1 MRGQVKS
8 FIRQQPVFLGIAAFA
23 AAIFWAVG
31 QSTNIVVALVYSLML
46 GNMNT
51 LAVVTLRPVLL
62 GRRFPLDWI
71 SFLVAQIVLIPFG
84 VFISTLVVFQM
95 VGRPG
100 GQFWPF
106 LANSW
111 KFPSLITLVFGIA
124 YFIYYRAEYRLEMRD
139 REYKQAVE
147 TSQAEREMQ
156 EQELQRAREIQQSL
170 LPKRIPQIAGFF
182 VAGVWEPARVV
193 GGDYYDVIRLSDD
206 RLAICLADV
215 VGKGV
220 SAALL
225 MANVQATV
233 RAYARVDATP
243 DWVCSRVNEVL
254 CSNIASDKFVTFFY
268 GVLNTESR
276 ALEYC
281 NAGHLQPIAVSSNGT
296 SRSLAEG
303 GAVLGVFSAWKYH
316 TASHQ
321 FGSGDR
327 LLLFTDGI
335 TEATRADGEEFGEER
350 LVLASRAAHL
360 QAPDEFNASLMSEV
374 RTFCGNHLHDD
385 ATLLVVSVH

>member
-1 MRGQVKS
+1 MRSQLKS
-8 FIRQQPVFLGIAAFA
+8 LLRQQPVFLGIAAFA
-23 AAIFWAVG
+23 VAIFWTVG
-31 QSTNIVVALVYSLML
+31 QPTNIAVSLVYSLML

-51 LAVVTLRPVLL
+51 FAVMTLLPMLLA
-62 GRRFPLDWI
+62 RRFPWDWL

-84 VFISTLVVFQM
+84 VFISTMVVFQM
-95 VGRPG
+95 LGRPG

-106 LANSW
+106 LASGW
-111 KFPSLITLVFGIA
+111 KFPSLITLVFGIF
-124 YFIYYRAEYRLEMRD
+124 YFVYYRAEFRLETRD
-139 REYKQAVE
+139 REYEHVVR

-170 LPKRIPQIAGFF
+170 LPKQIPQIAGFA
-182 VAGVWEPARVV
+182 VSGVWEPARVV
-193 GGDYYDVIRLSDD
+193 GGDYYDVIQLSDN

-233 RAYARVDATP
+233 RAYARVDVSP
-243 DWVCSRVNEVL
+243 DWVCTRVNEVL

-276 ALEYC
+276 TLEYC
-281 NAGHLQPIAVSSNGT
+281 NAGHLPPIAIAANGSPRT
-296 SRSLAEG
+296 LTEG
-303 GAVLGVFSAWKYH
+303 GAVLGVFSAWKYQ
-316 TASHQ
+316 TATHQ

-335 TEATRADGEEFGEER
+335 TEAMRADGEEFGEER
-350 LVLASRAAHL
+350 LVCATRAANSHPPEEL
-360 QAPDEFNASLMSEV
+360 NARLMSEV
-374 RTFCGNHLHDD
+374 KTFCDDHLHDD
-385 ATLLVVSVH
+385 ATLVVVSVS